1 MAEFLLVFGELL
13 GVVIAHEAG
22 DGGTGT
28 GEDADDVADEPTA
41 DDRGGQ
47 PFLFLPGQANFVGE
61 LRDLG
66 PLLDLGLHENED
78 LRHGEQADKGAGG
91 VDAFGKER
99 LAEHEALGTE
109 NGGKTDGRQQQAQRT
124 GHEALDHGLAG
135 NARDDSQAEQA
146 QPEVFGGHELQRQLG
161 QHGGKEVQGNAA
173 EKTAPER
180 APAGGGQRFAGL
192 ALQGHLITLNGSGG
206 GGGGAGSM
214 DENCGNGAA
223 EDSTAVNSAQ
233 NDQAGIGLHGKGQR
247 QHQRHAHSGGQTRQ
261 TANDHADG
269 NAESHHQQIY
279 RSQGAEEA
287 GTHHLQGFKHTRP
300 P

>member
-1 MAEFLLVFGELL
+1 MRGPPGNGAVGGHRAAHALNAAVAEFLLVFGELL

-47 PFLFLPGQANFVGE
+47 PLLFLPGQANFVGE

-161 QHGGKEVQGNAA
+161 QHGGKEIQGNAA

-180 APAGGGQRFAGL
+180 APAGGQAQSQSQRKK
-192 ALQGHLITLNGSGG
+192 GSKNSFHTKSPLHFLGT
-206 GGGGAGSM
+206 AKSRPLLRNLRILRR
-214 DENCGNGAA
+214 ERCQEKTSQKFYEYNVNIHNSTIFNC
-223 EDSTAVNSAQ
+223 
-233 NDQAGIGLHGKGQR
+233 
-247 QHQRHAHSGGQTRQ
+247 
-261 TANDHADG
+261 
-269 NAESHHQQIY
+269 
-279 RSQGAEEA
+279 
-287 GTHHLQGFKHTRP
+287 
-300 P
+300 